1 MGLDQLTFVKSC
13 RQFGIL
19 SKCDHFNLYR
29 WLFQMYD
36 KDCSGTIELSE
47 MTEVI
52 QTLYAMEGS
61 TTDDEGVSR
70 ATR

>member
-1 MGLDQLTFVKSC
+1 
-13 RQFGIL
+13 
-19 SKCDHFNLYR
+19 
-29 WLFQMYD
+29 MYD

-61 TTDDEGVSR
+61 VTDDEGASR
-70 ATR
+70 ATRCPC

>member
-1 MGLDQLTFVKSC
+1 
-13 RQFGIL
+13 
-19 SKCDHFNLYR
+19 
-29 WLFQMYD
+29 MYD

>member
-1 MGLDQLTFVKSC
+1 
-13 RQFGIL
+13 
-19 SKCDHFNLYR
+19 
-29 WLFQMYD
+29 MYD

-61 TTDDEGVSR
+61 NTPDEEGMSR

>member
-1 MGLDQLTFVKSC
+1 
-13 RQFGIL
+13 
-19 SKCDHFNLYR
+19 
-29 WLFQMYD
+29 MYD

-61 TTDDEGVSR
+61 EQHGADGNSR
-70 ATR
+70 AQRYSFLLLI

>member
-1 MGLDQLTFVKSC
+1 
-13 RQFGIL
+13 
-19 SKCDHFNLYR
+19 
-29 WLFQMYD
+29 MYD

-61 TTDDEGVSR
+61 SKPDDEGMTR
-70 ATR
+70 AARLVINDVTNDVARWRDT